1 MKLLRIG
8 TAGHEVPCV
17 LDSAGAARDVSS
29 LIADFTPDTIG
40 TARDI
45 LAAADLGALPEV
57 SMTDARIGPPL
68 SEPNNIY
75 CIGLNYSDHAEE
87 AGMAIPEEPILFNK
101 ARNAYCGPND
111 PTLYSP
117 KMTKL
122 DWEVE
127 LAFVIGKTALNV
139 PLETALDHVAGYTL
153 ANDISERA
161 WQTERAGTWSKGK
174 SFPNFCP
181 TGPFVVTP
189 EEAGDVN
196 NLEMWLDV
204 NGTRMQSGTTAKM
217 IFGVAEIISALSEF
231 MRLEPGD
238 LVLTGTPP
246 GVGMGQ
252 TPPRWLVPGDEVTL
266 GIEGLGKQTQ
276 VVTPL

>member
-87 AGMAIPEEPILFNK
+87 AGMA
-101 ARNAYCGPND
+101 
-111 PTLYSP
+111 
-117 KMTKL
+117 
-122 DWEVE
+122 
-127 LAFVIGKTALNV
+127 
-139 PLETALDHVAGYTL
+139 DHVAGYTL